1 MTKIILEN
9 DGVKNTIEFEDNLT
23 GTELLSAFCS
33 LMIGQTYLV
42 STVTKALKEVL
53 DDYNRDIILNKN
65 NES

>member
-1 MTKIILEN
+1 MTKITLEI
-9 DGVKNTIEFEDNLT
+9 DGIINTIEFSEDLD
-23 GTELLSAFCS
+23 GTELLSGFCS

-53 DDYNRDIILNKN
+53 DNYTRDIILNKD